1 MNAIPPRFVILRHT
15 PGSEGTRSQAPSE
28 PVPTHYD
35 WMFEVDGVL
44 KTWATEPLET
54 FQEGISTKVEKLAD
68 HRVHYL
74 DFQGDIGGD
83 RGEVRQVITGH
94 FRMVEIDTEL
104 FVAEITWRDAQGR
117 MQSRI
122 VEIAAGYL
130 ELKSGSAS
138 EASP

>member
-1 MNAIPPRFVILRHT
+1 
-15 PGSEGTRSQAPSE
+15 
-28 PVPTHYD
+28 
-35 WMFEVDGVL
+35 MFEVDGVL
-44 KTWATEPLET
+44 KTWATKPLET

-94 FRMVEIDTEL
+94 FRGVEIDTEL